1 MACCGKSRP
10 LGSKGTTPKSSKS
23 ATTKDQK
30 SAEQKKKVSRTPTA
44 SSFQHFTLEQRD
56 GTTQTFGSRLE
67 AEAARIRSGGGTV
80 R

>member
-10 LGSKGTTPKSSKS
+10 LGSKGTTPKSTKS
-23 ATTKDQK
+23 TTTKDQK
-30 SAEQKKKVSRTPTA
+30 SAEQKKVSRTPTA
-44 SSFQHFTLEQRD
+44 SSFQRFTLEQRD